1 MSDSLYLL
9 YPLQDVFCFPWY
21 WILLFHLCNVIIK
34 FTFYNL
40 FMSYKQSI
48 YDKLPDLMRHIRQQN
63 QKTSRKTLK
72 FEYIDVSLRDEYL
85 LDYQQQFKDS
95 LNTYT
100 NIPRPLQTLIYSY
113 IFGTEPITN
122 WDEFCVIFKD
132 NDGRFYRNIVNILQ
146 KILESAIQGTKTK
159 SKSAFEKKIS
169 TLKRMKLIAT
179 LYTWLHLILH
189 VVWLVLFILF
199 YIDYYDELDNAWV
212 GWILLFCYHPFFSFT
227 LALRYYKTWQYWEV
241 LNNAMRLCCQS
252 TGNTCLPC
260 LFAYLCCPC
269 YGYFVVLA
277 RCKGDIQSTTEG
289 DIIVNKYEFNT
300 DHYQMKRIYLT
311 NIHHHKKVK
320 QLVCVFAALILGLC
334 WGGAFPL
341 MMISIF
347 YYFTGY
353 TIMVHLFMLVPF
365 FMICICI
372 YALCRRCIPE
382 SIKDDKEGVLLVLFF
397 TFWIHYLHV
406 LYVVA
411 YALHL
416 SSDEVDVEDV
426 NPSAMSAFIGSY
438 CDEKDLYVFDI
449 GDWRAVFLFISWIL

>member
-1 MSDSLYLL
+1 MSDSIYLL

-21 WILLFHLCNVIIK
+21 LILLFHLCNVIIK
-34 FTFYNL
+34 FTFYNM
-40 FMSYKQSI
+40 FMGYKQSI
-48 YDKLPDLMRHIRQQN
+48 YDKLPELMRHIRQQTQN
-63 QKTSRKTLK
+63 ISRSPLNK
-72 FEYIDVSLRDEYL
+72 FESIDVSLKDEYL
-85 LDYQQQFKDS
+85 LDYQQQLKNS
-95 LNTYT
+95 LNTCT
-100 NIPRPLQTLIYSY
+100 SIPNPLQTLIYTY
-113 IFGTEPITN
+113 IFGADSITN
-122 WDEFCVIFKD
+122 WNGFCALFMD
-132 NDGRFYRNIVNILQ
+132 QDRLFHQNIVSILQ
-146 KILESAIQGTKTK
+146 KKWNSAIQTRKTQ
-159 SKSAFEKKIS
+159 SKTEFERKVS

-179 LYTWLHLILH
+179 SYTWLHLILY

-199 YIDYYDELDNAWV
+199 YIDYYDALDKAWV

-227 LALRYYKTWQYWEV
+227 LALRYYKTWEYWIV
-241 LNNAMRLCCQS
+241 LNNAVHLC
-252 TGNTCLPC
+252 TRNNACLPC
-260 LFAYLCCPC
+260 LFTYCCCPC
-269 YGYFVVLA
+269 YGYLTVLL
-277 RCKGDIQSTTEG
+277 RCKGDIQQTTDGE
-289 DIIVNKYEFNT
+289 ILVNKYEFNT
-300 DHYQMKRIYLT
+300 NHYQMKRIYLT

-320 QLVCVFAALILGLC
+320 QLVCVFAALILGSC

-365 FMICICI
+365 FMICICM